1 MGEQSV
7 ITCPKVRD
15 KMPKTPASLGRES
28 GMARVFEELF
38 KFYTLTLKKKIR
50 EMAVNWSAQ

>member
-1 MGEQSV
+1 
-7 ITCPKVRD
+7 
-15 KMPKTPASLGRES
+15 MPKTPASLGRES

-38 KFYTLTLKKKIR
+38 EFYTLTLKKKIR